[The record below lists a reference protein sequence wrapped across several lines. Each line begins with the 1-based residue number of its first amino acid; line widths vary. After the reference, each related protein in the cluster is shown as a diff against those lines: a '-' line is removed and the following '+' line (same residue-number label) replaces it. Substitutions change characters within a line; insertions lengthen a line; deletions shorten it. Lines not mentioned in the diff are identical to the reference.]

1 MFIAIIVVVIVII
14 IIIVIITIIIL
25 SGNWPSC
32 SRSSTT
38 TGRGWRTASFSRWK
52 SLVFFRL
59 KLENWTRLRDYEMR
73 GETRLVMRVYRGR
86 ECPCPC
92 TGPTTATAT
101 ATVTASATT
110 RRGPFKQ
117 HIQHI
122 QIERTML
129 ITIMPLIMWDNKTK
143 RAPVIQTVAIERMC
157 HQIAVGCVLTET
169 RLNSTEWPNGPQAA
183 TATATAA
190 TTSAAAFCL

>member
-1 MFIAIIVVVIVII
+1 M
-14 IIIVIITIIIL
+14 
-25 SGNWPSC
+25 
-32 SRSSTT
+32 R
-38 TGRGWRTASFSRWK
+38 
-52 SLVFFRL
+52 
-59 KLENWTRLRDYEMR
+59 R
-73 GETRLVMRVYRGR
+73 GETRFSENTGGR
-86 ECPCPC
+86 ECP
-92 TGPTTATAT
+92 TATAT

-122 QIERTML
+122 QHIQIERTMP

-183 TATATAA
+183 TAANGDGSDDVGSSVLPVELPRHTQQQRQRQRQPARRSSQNREAKQQNE
-190 TTSAAAFCL
+190 